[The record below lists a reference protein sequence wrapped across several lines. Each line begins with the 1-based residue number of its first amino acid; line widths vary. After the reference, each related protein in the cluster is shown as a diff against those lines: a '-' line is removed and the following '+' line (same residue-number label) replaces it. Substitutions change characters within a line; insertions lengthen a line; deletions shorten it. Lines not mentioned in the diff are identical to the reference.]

1 MEVNGM
7 LINST
12 AIALCIAFVIVLILG
27 PIMIPWLKKL
37 KVGNTEREELESHQS
52 KNGTPMMGGIM
63 IIIAVLVAS
72 LIFVIACGYYKAIPV
87 IAVMLAY
94 GLIGFIDDFLK
105 VVKKNKDGFKAWQ
118 KMLCQI
124 LVTVGMLLY
133 LKLSG
138 EGMEIIVP
146 FAHGLTIDIGFAAI
160 PVMLL
165 AVIGTANGVNFS
177 DGIDGLCSSITA
189 VVAGFFTVAAI
200 QMGSDIAV
208 VGGAVVGALF
218 GFLFHNLNP
227 AKVFMGDTGSLALGG
242 FVASMAYM
250 LKMPAFILIVGLIYW
265 IEILSVMLQV
275 GYFKLTKGK
284 RLFRMAPIHHH
295 YELKGW
301 SEPQVVGKFTIFT
314 ILMSLVAYAAFA
326 W

>member
-1 MEVNGM
+1 M
-7 LINST
+7 LLNST
-12 AIALCIAFVIVLILG
+12 AIAVCIAFIIVIILG

-52 KNGTPMMGGIM
+52 KNGTPMMGGLM
-63 IIIAVLVAS
+63 IIIAVAIASVVFVLV
-72 LIFVIACGYYKAIPV
+72 FKYYKILPV
-87 IAVMLAY
+87 LCVMLAY
-94 GLIGFIDDFLK
+94 GIIGFIDDFLK

-124 LVTVGMLLY
+124 LVTVGMVVY

-146 FAHGLTIDIGFAAI
+146 FGHGLTLDIGFAAI
-160 PVMLL
+160 PIMLL

-177 DGIDGLCSSITA
+177 DGVDGLCSSITA
-189 VVAGFFTVAAI
+189 VVAGFFAMCALRT
-200 QMGSDIAV
+200 GSEIAV
-208 VGGAVVGALF
+208 ICGAVIGALF
-218 GFLFHNLNP
+218 GFLFFNLNP

-242 FVASMAYM
+242 FVASAAYM
-250 LKMPAFILIVGLIYW
+250 MKMPAFILIVGLIYW
-265 IEILSVMLQV
+265 IEILSVMIQV
-275 GYFKLTKGK
+275 GYFKATKGK

-295 YELKGW
+295 YELGGW

-314 ILMSLVAYAAFA
+314 IICAFVGYLGFV